1 MPRDPRFD
9 PLFQPLKIGP
19 VTAPNRFWQVP
30 HCTGM
35 GNRHPQTLA
44 QMRKVKAEGGWGVV
58 NTEYCSIHESSDD
71 TPAIHASLWDDHD
84 IRAHALMTAA
94 VHDHGSLAGVELWHG
109 GARASNAWSRA
120 PGIAPQSV
128 MAQNVPWQTQ
138 KMDRQD
144 VAEFR
149 AIHKAAALRAIAA
162 DFDVVY
168 VYAAHTY
175 LLAQF
180 LDPVQNPGKTFD
192 ERANFVL
199 ALAED
204 TRNAVG
210 HRAAVAT
217 RIEVLNEDNTGLE
230 ERSRLLERL
239 APFIDVFDV
248 TIPDYGTE
256 MGPSRFVKEA
266 PLETHIAHVR
276 GVTGKPVVSVGR
288 FTSPETML
296 SQIRRGVLDFI
307 GAARPS
313 IADPFLPAKIRD
325 GRMEEIREC
334 IGCNICYAHDGLGAP
349 IRCTQNPTMGE
360 EFRQGWHP
368 ENVPAIIGQADP
380 VLIVGA
386 GPAGLEAAITLGKR
400 GVPVML
406 AEAQE
411 PGGRVLREA
420 RLPGLSE
427 WGRVVDWRLSQIARL
442 PQVTLYPGSAM
453 TADDVR
459 ETGVSHVMV
468 ATGSLWRATGLG
480 RSLPGGEASFADPR
494 TLTPDAIL
502 TGQRPAQGPVVVWDD
517 EGYHIAAGLAD
528 LLASE
533 GFPVTYVTPNG
544 TVAEWSGQ
552 TVEQDRLQSRLI
564 DRGVTIHTS
573 RIVTRLTQGHAVLTC
588 AFTGAETTIPCT
600 GFVPVTSREPQ
611 DGLWRD
617 LQGLP
622 LQSLTRIGDA
632 RAPGLIAHAVHD
644 GHRAARAHL
653 TPLPKPRR
661 EVILLG

>member
-1 MPRDPRFD
+1 
-9 PLFQPLKIGP
+9 
-19 VTAPNRFWQVP
+19 
-30 HCTGM
+30 
-35 GNRHPQTLA
+35 
-44 QMRKVKAEGGWGVV
+44 
-58 NTEYCSIHESSDD
+58 
-71 TPAIHASLWDDHD
+71 
-84 IRAHALMTAA
+84 
-94 VHDHGSLAGVELWHG
+94 
-109 GARASNAWSRA
+109 
-120 PGIAPQSV
+120 
-128 MAQNVPWQTQ
+128 
-138 KMDRQD
+138 
-144 VAEFR
+144 
-149 AIHKAAALRAIAA
+149 
-162 DFDVVY
+162 
-168 VYAAHTY
+168 
-175 LLAQF
+175 
-180 LDPVQNPGKTFD
+180 
-192 ERANFVL
+192 
-199 ALAED
+199 
-204 TRNAVG
+204 
-210 HRAAVAT
+210 
-217 RIEVLNEDNTGLE
+217 
-230 ERSRLLERL
+230 
-239 APFIDVFDV
+239 
-248 TIPDYGTE
+248 
-256 MGPSRFVKEA
+256 
-266 PLETHIAHVR
+266 
-276 GVTGKPVVSVGR
+276 
-288 FTSPETML
+288 
-296 SQIRRGVLDFI
+296 
-307 GAARPS
+307 
-313 IADPFLPAKIRD
+313 
-325 GRMEEIREC
+325 
-334 IGCNICYAHDGLGAP
+334 
-349 IRCTQNPTMGE
+349 
-360 EFRQGWHP
+360 
-368 ENVPAIIGQADP
+368 
-380 VLIVGA
+380 
-386 GPAGLEAAITLGKR
+386 
-400 GVPVML
+400 
-406 AEAQE
+406 
-411 PGGRVLREA
+411 
-420 RLPGLSE
+420 
-427 WGRVVDWRLSQIARL
+427 L